1 MSFVV
6 EFLCKDQENTS
17 GKCQLLKNVTHQIEK
32 QFTLYNVYKHWH
44 SCAAHR
50 KIVLNVLKY
59 RFFSVRLTKEI

>member
-32 QFTLYNVYKHWH
+32 QFTLYINTGTAVPHIGKLY
-44 SCAAHR
+44 
-50 KIVLNVLKY
+50 
-59 RFFSVRLTKEI
+59 